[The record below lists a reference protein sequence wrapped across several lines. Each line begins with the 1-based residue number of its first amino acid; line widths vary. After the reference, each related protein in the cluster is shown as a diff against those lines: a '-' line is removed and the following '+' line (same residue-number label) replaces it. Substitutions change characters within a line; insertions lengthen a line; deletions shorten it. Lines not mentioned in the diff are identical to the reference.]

1 MSEHTQ
7 PLLSEQHLQL
17 FEAFA
22 LSQDAVSATRN
33 LREHHIDT

>member
-22 LSQDAVSATRN
+22 LAQDAIIATRN
-33 LREHHIDT
+33 SREHHIDT